1 MKMSKIFIDW
11 AIKRFPN
18 DADLGKVFRQFYHLA
33 AEGGNT
39 EQACRAAEEKIMEEW
54 FLC

>member
-18 DADLGKVFRQFYHLA
+18 DTELGKVFRQFYHLA
-33 AEGGNT
+33 AKAGNT
-39 EQACRAAEEKIMEEW
+39 EQACRDAEEKIMSQR
-54 FLC
+54 FK